1 MEKYNIAYIK
11 GVLHACVNIELLDEF
26 LKEIKLI

>member
-1 MEKYNIAYIK
+1 MEKYNIASIK
-11 GVLHACVNIELLDEF
+11 RVLHAYINIKLLDEF

>member
-11 GVLHACVNIELLDEF
+11 GVLHACVNIELLDEV
-26 LKEIKLI
+26 KEIKLI